1 MAKFNSISDFA
12 NKISKGT
19 FGIVLFTSTIPT
31 MRKTNNPYF
40 GRVVKLSYRTN
51 VALGWGYE
59 TTINGRLE
67 NNGLEGNFIAEKPKG
82 KTWID
87 YPFILASDKDNSV
100 KYLRTYTRKNTIT
113 KSMFALD
120 GVIVTDDNIIAEI
133 MSFIPSKSTSK
144 KQGAYGLEEEDK
156 VNLCDYTTDN
166 ILYIAQGSDYYAK
179 SEDFGELLTVVR
191 GK

>member
-1 MAKFNSISDFA
+1 MAKFNTISDFA

-40 GRVVKLSYRTN
+40 GRVIKLSYRTN

-59 TTINGRLE
+59 QTINGRLE
-67 NNGLEGNFIAEKPKG
+67 NNGLEGDFIAEKPKG
-82 KTWID
+82 KTWVE
-87 YPFILASDKDNSV
+87 YPFILASDKDSNIN
-100 KYLRTYTRKNTIT
+100 YLRTYTRRNTTT
-113 KSMFALD
+113 KSVYVLD
-120 GVIVTDDNIIAEI
+120 GNIVTDTAVIDDIK
-133 MSFIPSKSTSK
+133 SFIPSKSTSK
-144 KQGAYGLEEEDK
+144 KQADFGLAEEDK

-166 ILYIAQGSDYYAK
+166 ILYIAQGTDYYAK
-179 SEDFGELLTVVR
+179 SEDYATLLTIVR